1 VPVPIAGLAVQ
12 IVTRAQEGLK
22 SFEIRLDPPELG
34 RVDVR
39 LDVDRGGHVTTRLTV
54 DRVETLDI
62 LRRDSANLERALQQA
77 GLKTDGGL
85 EFSLR
90 DQSLAH
96 RDQSQPEQQN
106 GTHSR
111 LIVTEDE
118 VAASEAA
125 RRGYGRL
132 LGLGTGLDIRV

>member
-1 VPVPIAGLAVQ
+1 EIAARVQ
-12 IVTRAQEGLK
+12 DGQK
-22 SFEIRLDPPELG
+22 SFQIRLDPPELG

-39 LDVDRGGHVTTRLTV
+39 LDVDRGGSVTTRLTV
-54 DRVETLDI
+54 DRVETLDL
-62 LRRDSANLERALQQA
+62 LRRDSSTLERALQQA

-96 RDQSQPEQQN
+96 REQQDRDP
-106 GTHSR
+106 GTAQSR
-111 LIVTEDE
+111 IIVPDDE
-118 VAASEAA
+118 AAAAEAA

-132 LGLGTGLDIRV
+132 IGLGGGVDIRV

>member
-1 VPVPIAGLAVQ
+1 
-12 IVTRAQEGLK
+12 
-22 SFEIRLDPPELG
+22 
-34 RVDVR
+34 VR

-106 GTHSR
+106 GTQSR

-118 VAASEAA
+118 ITASEAA